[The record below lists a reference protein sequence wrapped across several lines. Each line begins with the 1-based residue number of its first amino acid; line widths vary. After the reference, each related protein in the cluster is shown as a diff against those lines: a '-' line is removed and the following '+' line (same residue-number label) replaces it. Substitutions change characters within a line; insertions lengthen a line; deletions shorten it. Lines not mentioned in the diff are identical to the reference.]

1 MHWFGA
7 CTGAASH
14 KKPHLAKQRSYHWP
28 GLPLP
33 PSGVVLGSWVTLL
46 PGSLLTALFWFS
58 LQDLNIFQNLNRR
71 QHEHAI
77 RMMDIAIIATD
88 LALYFKSVFLL
99 ILRIT
104 RTMVIIITNTI
115 VSIDLI
121 YSVSQT

>member
-1 MHWFGA
+1 
-7 CTGAASH
+7 
-14 KKPHLAKQRSYHWP
+14 
-28 GLPLP
+28 
-33 PSGVVLGSWVTLL
+33 
-46 PGSLLTALFWFS
+46 
-58 LQDLNIFQNLNRR
+58 
-71 QHEHAI
+71 
-77 RMMDIAIIATD
+77 MMDIAIIATD